1 MRVAKRRRILPLIFL
16 TIMVLATFGLAYW
29 QWTRFQSGSGSF
41 QNLGY
46 ALQWPAFGAF
56 FVYAYRKI
64 LQYEAEVTETG
75 ISPVEREQNEAR
87 QQGIITE
94 IDESILPQRPKMDV
108 ETFNRL
114 NTPQRRRKH
123 HTNEQ

>member
-1 MRVAKRRRILPLIFL
+1 
-16 TIMVLATFGLAYW
+16 MVLATFGLAYW